1 MIIVPNIMYLDRTIG
16 KSEYSINYYFTEIN
30 KKVVLTLSK
39 NNNELNKIVRK

>member
-30 KKVVLTLSK
+30 KKLF
-39 NNNELNKIVRK
+39 